1 MGLPF
6 ALVIGTGCVASVLR
20 HRTQDEMHYLC
31 NIIAI
36 VCIVL
41 ILVLAPGWLRV
52 IIVLGIIGEQVF
64 SRVRADGFQDGD
76 GGSTDQPKESFDLDA
91 ASPVLPSWA
100 AREEQLQY
108 RGVTFDLDPASPI
121 TAPLTD
127 PEEQLHY
134 RGVTYRLA
142 ARSSEE

>member
-6 ALVIGTGCVASVLR
+6 ALVIGTGCVAGVMR

-36 VCIVL
+36 VCFVL
-41 ILVLAPGWLRV
+41 ILVLAPGWLRG
-52 IIVLGIIGEQVF
+52 IIVLGIIGEQFF

-76 GGSTDQPKESFDLDA
+76 GGCTDQPKESFDIDA
-91 ASPVLPSWA
+91 ASPIIPLLA
-100 AREEQLQY
+100 AREEHLQY
-108 RGVTFDLDPASPI
+108 RGVTFDLDIASPI
-121 TAPLTD
+121 PPPLTD

-142 ARSSEE
+142 RPCEE